1 MQSRNG
7 AIIVCASSHLRR
19 NKRGCCQGLATDGSS
34 ARHPGHSGDVSL
46 LLEVPACSSHPVTPS
61 LPEGSGWSSVGL
73 SQHSLEPSPGRI
85 RAPPVP
91 RLAQGR
97 AWKQQAPSQLLFSS
111 ASLGTFPVVTART
124 LEGLPE
130 PKHSRRRS
138 PPPPDIDSRG
148 GSRS

>member
-1 MQSRNG
+1 MAPLHPLRQNIPGTSGTCPCSRQ
-7 AIIVCASSHLRR
+7 VPVSS
-19 NKRGCCQGLATDGSS
+19 SY
-34 ARHPGHSGDVSL
+34 
-46 LLEVPACSSHPVTPS
+46 PVTQS
-61 LPEGSGWSSVGL
+61 LPEGRGWGTVGL
-73 SQHSLEPSPGRI
+73 SQHGLEPSPAGI
-85 RAPPVP
+85 RVPPVP
-91 RLAQGR
+91 RLAQGT

-148 GSRS
+148 SSRS